1 MSDIWFWLALKL
13 KMEIPS
19 RQRTITNT
27 LNTTTDRC
35 SPARAEIQGLR
46 GVYGCRSGPT
56 RSCPCCCEHGR
67 ARAQPRRRTCDLL
80 READAAETC
89 PACGSNRL
97 EPQRGT
103 HPKVP
108 GVEFER
114 PTCAKCG
121 WAGEPVSILADP
133 QAMLTTRSKRRRRMS
148 PGGRWSSLSCP
159 RCRCGSLSNRGETT
173 NKGNE
178 QRNPQ
183 RLERPVGNAGI
194 GVEGK

>member
-1 MSDIWFWLALKL
+1 MDVEA
-13 KMEIPS
+13 
-19 RQRTITNT
+19 
-27 LNTTTDRC
+27 
-35 SPARAEIQGLR
+35 ALR
-46 GVYGCRSGPT
+46 GVALAAAST
-56 RSCPCCCEHGR
+56 VEHALSLAG
-67 ARAQPRRRTCDLL
+67 ALVIYYVRRMP
-80 READAAETC
+80 ETC